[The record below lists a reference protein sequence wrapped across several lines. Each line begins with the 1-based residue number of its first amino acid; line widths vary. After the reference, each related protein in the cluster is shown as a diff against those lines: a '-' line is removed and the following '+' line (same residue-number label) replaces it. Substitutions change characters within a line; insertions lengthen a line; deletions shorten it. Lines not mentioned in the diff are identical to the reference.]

1 MPGMLEIESFTFGP
15 FQTNTYVVSDEQGNI
30 LLIDPA
36 CFGQREQQQLQSYI
50 ESLLLGR
57 AGVGLSIMATHGHLD
72 HLWGAPW
79 ATEQFGVPV
88 LIPEADIPMVE
99 HMQEQYDLFGI
110 NLQAKP
116 FPIAPLN
123 TQPSALNAPLSTFTI
138 IPTPGHTPGSI
149 CLYNEKESLLF
160 SGDTLFRDGYG
171 RTDLPG
177 GNMEQLIQSL
187 KTLWQLPSGTQVYPG
202 HDDTT
207 LIG

>member
-1 MPGMLEIESFTFGP
+1 MLEIKSFTFGP

-99 HMQEQYDLFGI
+99 HMQQQYDLFGVPMTA
-110 NLQAKP
+110 QP
-116 FPIAPLN
+116 FPMKAITEETNSLPFREGLGVG
-123 TQPSALNAPLSTFTI
+123 FDI
-138 IPTPGHTPGSI
+138 IPTPGHTLGSV
-149 CLYNEKESLLF
+149 CLYDEKESLLF

-187 KTLWQLPSGTQVYPG
+187 KTLWQLPSGTKVYPG
-202 HDDTT
+202 HGDTT